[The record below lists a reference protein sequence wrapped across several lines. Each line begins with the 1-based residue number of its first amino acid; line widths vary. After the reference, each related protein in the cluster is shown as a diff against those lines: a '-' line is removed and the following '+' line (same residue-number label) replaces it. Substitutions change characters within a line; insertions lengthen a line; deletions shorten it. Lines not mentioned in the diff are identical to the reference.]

1 MNRRSAPWERAFT
14 SIAPARSKIQA
25 SAYRQLPSHKS
36 SFKTSLVRE
45 GYQGDF
51 NLFGWKQS
59 FRTTGFSKYF
69 LFIAEKRLMLW
80 KTHDAF
86 SFLKTQL
93 TNHVL
98 KKEKELHSESTSQ
111 DCKISCC
118 RFLSTLTVDNRPTVP
133 LRGAWKFM
141 TPWFSSFKL
150 QPAYTRHQSPHGH
163 KCGRPQTKTNDR
175 LWYRTA
181 DSGVADRGDRSADR
195 HPWQVKCKN
204 SGPHSACILVF
215 SILLLVSRLF
225 FCVIRRAVRW
235 FWVLVNYRFS
245 TFFCSVDQWAPPS
258 AKFFPSG
265 SNF

>member
-1 MNRRSAPWERAFT
+1 
-14 SIAPARSKIQA
+14 
-25 SAYRQLPSHKS
+25 
-36 SFKTSLVRE
+36 
-45 GYQGDF
+45 
-51 NLFGWKQS
+51 
-59 FRTTGFSKYF
+59 
-69 LFIAEKRLMLW
+69 MLW

-118 RFLSTLTVDNRPTVP
+118 RFLSTLTVDSRPTVP

-181 DSGVADRGDRSADR
+181 DSGVADRGADR

-225 FCVIRRAVRW
+225 FALFEGLSGDFGFWSTIVSRLFSAVLTSGPPLQLSFSPLARTSSCATDCRRASHSRHRASQPRLDSNHGAERLPWMLDASFYVKSITSSSESGTD
-235 FWVLVNYRFS
+235 YEGKFS
-245 TFFCSVDQWAPPS
+245 TRYEKMSLHILRFW
-258 AKFFPSG
+258 
-265 SNF
+265 